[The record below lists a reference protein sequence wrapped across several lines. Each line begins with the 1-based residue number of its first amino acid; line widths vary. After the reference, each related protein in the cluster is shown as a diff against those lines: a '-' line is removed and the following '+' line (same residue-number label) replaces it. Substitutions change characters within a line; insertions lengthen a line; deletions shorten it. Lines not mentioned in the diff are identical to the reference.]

1 MKKRLFGFFI
11 YCCSIFFLSLG
22 ICTSIVIVGLIFLQ
36 ITGGIK

>member
-1 MKKRLFGFFI
+1 MKKRILGLFI

-36 ITGGIK
+36 ITVGVK